1 MYIKI
6 FETDE
11 EYTDIKN
18 LNFSPQVDLVCD
30 ALPINEFS
38 VDILIDD
45 DIDAGNTAQLF
56 DDNDAIWAS
65 YQIDYAE
72 RVDENTVHLRA
83 RSEVALLDGVELAE
97 AMYSGAALSDVLDGV
112 MVRQSG
118 SSSIVAAIDY
128 TLDSAL
134 SNATVTGYCPAQTA
148 RERLQWVCFA
158 CGAYVKT
165 AFVSQITI
173 LPLDTTATLI
183 PLDRTFWKPTV
194 NHGDYVTAIKLTAYT
209 FTQSADAAADNGS
222 YTFPLPWVAATQ
234 VFTLDN
240 QDVPAG
246 IQDNVVEI
254 DEMYLINQSNVSS
267 ILALLADRYFK
278 RTEVML
284 DAIDNGEFVPG
295 ILANVYADEETM
307 YSGYIESA
315 SFKFGRQARASI
327 KLTAAEQLY
336 VSSLTVNYTYSG
348 TTIATDNY
356 NLPIGYDYSV
366 GTRYLDITSEG
377 VRRVY
382 RPTAASVTGTKGSGA
397 ETATVACEVA
407 LEYSEGILTITA
419 VDSVTA
425 SGVDTAVIA

>member
-6 FETDE
+6 FQTE
-11 EYTDIKN
+11 EIYAALQN
-18 LNFSPQVDLVCD
+18 LDFSPRVDLVCD

-38 VDILIDD
+38 VDILTDD

-72 RVDENTVHLRA
+72 RVDENTVHVRA

-97 AMYSGAALSDVLDGV
+97 AMYSGAALSDVLDDT

-118 SSSIVAAIDY
+118 SGGIVATIDY

-134 SNATVTGYCPAQTA
+134 TNATVTGYCPAQTA

-165 AFVSQITI
+165 AFVSKITI
-173 LPLDTTATLI
+173 LPLDATAALV

-209 FTQSADAAADNGS
+209 FTQSADAAADNSS
-222 YTFPLPWVAATQ
+222 YTFPLPWVASTQ
-234 VFTLDN
+234 VFTLNN
-240 QDVPAG
+240 QNVPAG

-254 DEMYLINQSNVSS
+254 DELYLINQSNVSS
-267 ILALLADRYFK
+267 ILALLAARYFE

-295 ILANVYADEETM
+295 DRANVYADEATM
-307 YSGYIESA
+307 YGGYIESA
-315 SFKFGRQARASI
+315 SFRFGRQARASM
-327 KLTAAEQLY
+327 KLAAAEAIDTAQL
-336 VSSLTVNYTYSG
+336 VITYTYNS
-348 TTIATDNY
+348 ATVY
-356 NLPIGYDYSV
+356 TETYTFPVGYSYQIE
-366 GTRYLDITSEG
+366 TRYLDITSNG
-377 VRRVY
+377 HRYIY
-382 RPTAASVTGTKGSGA
+382 RPGVASVSGTMASAGNSQ
-397 ETATVACEVA
+397 TVSCSVA
-407 LEYSEGILTITA
+407 LELYEGILDIIA

>member
-1 MYIKI
+1 MKI
-6 FETDE
+6 WIDDVW
-11 EYTDIKN
+11 YTDLRN
-18 LNFSPQVDLVCD
+18 LSFAPQVDLVCN

-38 VDILIDD
+38 VDILTDD
-45 DIDAGNTAQLF
+45 DIDAGQRAELLDE
-56 DDNDAIWAS
+56 DDNLWAN
-65 YQIDYAE
+65 YWIDYAE
-72 RVDENTVHLRA
+72 RVGKNTVHVRA

-97 AMYSGAALSDVLDGV
+97 AMYSGAALSDVLDDT

-118 SSSIVAAIDY
+118 APGIVATIDY
-128 TLDSAL
+128 TLDNAL
-134 SNATVTGYCPAQTA
+134 TSATVTGFCPQQTA

-165 AFVSQITI
+165 AFVDKITV
-173 LPLDTTATLI
+173 LPIDATAALI
-183 PLDRTFWKPTV
+183 PLDKTFWKPKV
-194 NHGDYVTAIKLTAYT
+194 EHGDYVTAIKLTAYT
-209 FTQSADAAADNGS
+209 FTQSASAASDNSS

-240 QDVPAG
+240 QNVPAG

-254 DEMYLINQSNVSS
+254 DELYLINQSNVSS

-278 RTEVML
+278 RTEVLL

-336 VSSLTVNYTYSG
+336 VSALTVNYTYSG

-382 RPTAASVTGTKGSGA
+382 RPTVASVSGTMASGGNSA
-397 ETATVACEVA
+397 EVPCTVA
-407 LEYSEGILTITA
+407 LDLYEGVLTVYY
-419 VDSVTA
+419 VDGVETS
-425 SGVDTAVIA
+425 SGVGVIS